1 MTDKELL
8 YIKTIAEEH
17 NITKAAEK
25 LHVAQPSLTQCI
37 KRIEKS
43 LDCPLFYRKKTGL
56 VLTDGGKLYYE
67 TACRILKIWDQ
78 FSEEISNR
86 NQMNGGKLTIG
97 ASWYN
102 TILILTR
109 VLGTYSERYP
119 NVDVRLVEKNS
130 SGLAQQLEKGEL
142 DLVLVH
148 QYPKEYPYQKEP
160 EGKSFVAVPLVQERF
175 LLAAHEKFSIPVCG
189 PEQTADLKHMGD
201 LPLIR
206 FSDQQRIRRISDF
219 VLEQAGAALPTAL
232 TTYGFPSV
240 LDFVAQGVGA
250 AILPELY
257 LRKEIKTGSPIRLYP
272 LDPALPAYWTSAVCY
287 YQSEYMP
294 VTVEAFLELLKE
306 EMRYLKLF

>member
-43 LDCPLFYRKKTGL
+43 LDCPLFYRKKAGL

-109 VLGTYSERYP
+109 VLGKYSERYP

-272 LDPALPAYWTSAVCY
+272 LDPDLPAYWTSAVCY

-306 EMRYLKLF
+306 EMSRL

>member
-1 MTDKELL
+1 M
-8 YIKTIAEEH
+8 
-17 NITKAAEK
+17 
-25 LHVAQPSLTQCI
+25 
-37 KRIEKS
+37 
-43 LDCPLFYRKKTGL
+43 
-56 VLTDGGKLYYE
+56 
-67 TACRILKIWDQ
+67 
-78 FSEEISNR
+78 
-86 NQMNGGKLTIG
+86 
-97 ASWYN
+97 
-102 TILILTR
+102 
-109 VLGTYSERYP
+109 
-119 NVDVRLVEKNS
+119 
-130 SGLAQQLEKGEL
+130 
-142 DLVLVH
+142 VLVH

-189 PEQTADLKHMGD
+189 AEQTADLKHMGD

-306 EMRYLKLF
+306 EISRL